1 MQLKKTKEMKRGNG
15 GKEHKHKAKELTS
28 QEALF
33 KKKKMEG
40 EFKHITLHGLKEIA
54 V

>member
-1 MQLKKTKEMKRGNG
+1 MQLKKTKEIKRGNG
-15 GKEHKHKAKELTS
+15 GKAHKHRAKELTS

-33 KKKKMEG
+33 KKKMEG
-40 EFKHITLHGLKEIA
+40 EFKHITLHGLKETA